1 MPECESSS
9 MILANGIKNVNTTSR
24 LSMMADIQRLW
35 FCFVLSRIVFYCLC
49 ITSFLYISFCYSD
62 ERVDKLYNYVHT
74 HDWLIPTSWF
84 CRFTKKRLSQAET
97 FIYQININNFFHQF
111 YLYANSL
118 TDQIAGNHGR
128 RANIMQ
134 M

>member
-1 MPECESSS
+1 MDTSWPESESSS
-9 MILANGIKNVNTTSR
+9 MILTNRIKNVKATSR

-35 FCFVLSRIVFYCLC
+35 FCFVLSRIDF
-49 ITSFLYISFCYSD
+49 TFFLYISFGYSD
-62 ERVDKLYNYVHT
+62 KRVDKLYNYYHIR
-74 HDWLIPTSWF
+74 DWLIPTSWF
-84 CRFTKKRLSQAET
+84 CRFTKKQLSQAET
-97 FIYQININNFFHQF
+97 FIYQISINDFFHQF
-111 YLYANSL
+111 YLYSNSL